1 MMQLANFLRRI
12 SPIVLFPVVG
22 LVQMMLIALMVID
35 RMSIL
40 REGAEVMLQTRP
52 VARFLAWRLCAAR
65 LRHVL
70 DGCRRAQG
78 SDLGGE
84 EFVGLC
90 QARTK
95 DRWFL

>member
-12 SPIVLFPVVG
+12 PPIVLFSVVG

-52 VARFLAWRLCAAR
+52 VDPRDFLRGDYVRLGY
-65 LRHVL
+65 
-70 DGCRRAQG
+70 DM
-78 SDLGGE
+78 S
-84 EFVGLC
+84 
-90 QARTK
+90 
-95 DRWFL
+95 